1 MVQPLVRLAEGGR
14 TDVVMVSTPGIE
26 AGRSCRSALLMAL
39 ATAPRMCWASASVHR
54 SSMDKNEAREA
65 EPLSVIVK
73 LAEQKG
79 QPGGRRR

>member
-1 MVQPLVRLAEGGR
+1 
-14 TDVVMVSTPGIE
+14 
-26 AGRSCRSALLMAL
+26 
-39 ATAPRMCWASASVHR
+39 
-54 SSMDKNEAREA
+54 MDKNEAREA